1 MYQNTPFQG
10 LQKYRYQNWNFWFE
24 NIYHLAALYPTYV
37 AMHSATILGVLRFFS
52 EIKVA
57 ELQITDRHFTENGQI
72 SKL

>member
-1 MYQNTPFQG
+1 M
-10 LQKYRYQNWNFWFE
+10 K
-24 NIYHLAALYPTYV
+24 IYHLAALLLV
-37 AMHSATILGVLRFFS
+37 LMGGNSESGKSQQSALKTVFGTLIFAVLRFFS